1 MKNSIPPI
9 PAGFLFTGKD
19 FANVLLYRQRI
30 FIMTQSND
38 IILTGIRPTGPLH
51 IGHMVGALI
60 PNIEIQNAG
69 GYKKMYAMIAD
80 AQGLTDNFDNPER
93 VRENV
98 MEVALDMLATGY
110 NPEKTTIF
118 IQSEISEL
126 TELTFYYMNLVTIA
140 RLQRNPTVK
149 TEIAQKE
156 KFNGGVPVGF
166 FTYPI
171 SQSAD
176 ITAFGANIVPVGDD
190 QLPMLEQAA
199 EIVHKFNSIYGD
211 TLIMP
216 RAVVPKTKSAAR
228 LPGIDGNA
236 KMSKSLNNGIYL
248 KDSADEIAA
257 KVKSMYTDPNHIR
270 VEDPGNTTENPVFI
284 YLSVFAR
291 PEHFAAFL
299 PEYKDYNELA
309 AHYERGGLGDVKV
322 KKFLNAVMQETLRPI
337 RERREALA
345 RDPAAVMEILRRGTM
360 DARAAAAD
368 TLARVKRAMKLNYFD

>member
-1 MKNSIPPI
+1 M
-9 PAGFLFTGKD
+9 A
-19 FANVLLYRQRI
+19 
-30 FIMTQSND
+30 QSND
-38 IILTGIRPTGPLH
+38 IILTGIRPTGSLH

-171 SQSAD
+171 SQAAD

-236 KMSKSLNNGIYL
+236 KMGKSLNNGIYL

-299 PEYKDYNELA
+299 PEYRDYNELA

-345 RDPAAVMEILRRGTM
+345 RDPASVMEILRRGTM

>member
-1 MKNSIPPI
+1 M
-9 PAGFLFTGKD
+9 A
-19 FANVLLYRQRI
+19 
-30 FIMTQSND
+30 QSND
-38 IILTGIRPTGPLH
+38 IILTGIRPTGSLH

-236 KMSKSLNNGIYL
+236 KMGKSLNNGIYL

-299 PEYKDYNELA
+299 PEYRDYNELA

>member
-1 MKNSIPPI
+1 
-9 PAGFLFTGKD
+9 
-19 FANVLLYRQRI
+19 
-30 FIMTQSND
+30 MTQSND

-110 NPEKTTIF
+110 NPEKTMIF

-171 SQSAD
+171 SQAAD

-236 KMSKSLNNGIYL
+236 KMGKSLNNGIYL

>member
-1 MKNSIPPI
+1 M
-9 PAGFLFTGKD
+9 A
-19 FANVLLYRQRI
+19 
-30 FIMTQSND
+30 QSND
-38 IILTGIRPTGPLH
+38 IILTGIRPTGSLH

-98 MEVALDMLATGY
+98 MEIALDMLATGY
-110 NPEKTTIF
+110 NPEKTAIF

-171 SQSAD
+171 SQAAD

-345 RDPAAVMEILRRGTM
+345 RDPASVMEILRRGTM

>member
-1 MKNSIPPI
+1 MSK
-9 PAGFLFTGKD
+9 
-19 FANVLLYRQRI
+19 
-30 FIMTQSND
+30 D

-51 IGHMVGALI
+51 IGHMVGALW

-69 GYKKMYAMIAD
+69 GYEKMYAMIAD
-80 AQGLTDNFDNPER
+80 AQGLTDNFDNPAK

-98 MEVALDMLATGY
+98 MEITLDMLATGY
-110 NPEKTTIF
+110 DPTKTTMF
-118 IQSEISEL
+118 IQSEVSEL

-171 SQSAD
+171 SQAAD

-190 QLPMLEQAA
+190 QLPMIEQAS

-211 TLIMP
+211 TLTMP
-216 RAVVPKTKSAAR
+216 RAVVPKSKSAAR
-228 LPGIDGNA
+228 LPGTDGNA

-257 KVKSMYTDPNHIR
+257 KVKTMFTDPNHLRI
-270 VEDPGNTTENPVFI
+270 EDPGNTTDNPVFI

-291 PEHFAAFL
+291 PEHFATFM
-299 PEYKDYNELA
+299 PEYANYDELA

-322 KKFLNAVMQETLRPI
+322 KKFLNSVLQETLAPI
-337 RERREALA
+337 RARREELA
-345 RDPAAVMEILRRGTM
+345 RDTASVLEILRRGTT

-368 TLARVKRAMKLNYFD
+368 TLSRVKRAMKLNYFD

>member
-1 MKNSIPPI
+1 
-9 PAGFLFTGKD
+9 
-19 FANVLLYRQRI
+19 
-30 FIMTQSND
+30 MTQSND

-110 NPEKTTIF
+110 DPEKTTIF

-236 KMSKSLNNGIYL
+236 KMGKSLNNGIYL

>member
-1 MKNSIPPI
+1 
-9 PAGFLFTGKD
+9 
-19 FANVLLYRQRI
+19 
-30 FIMTQSND
+30 MTQSND

-176 ITAFGANIVPVGDD
+176 ITA
-190 QLPMLEQAA
+190 LAA

-299 PEYKDYNELA
+299 PEYRDYNELA

-345 RDPAAVMEILRRGTM
+345 RDPAAVMEILRRGTI